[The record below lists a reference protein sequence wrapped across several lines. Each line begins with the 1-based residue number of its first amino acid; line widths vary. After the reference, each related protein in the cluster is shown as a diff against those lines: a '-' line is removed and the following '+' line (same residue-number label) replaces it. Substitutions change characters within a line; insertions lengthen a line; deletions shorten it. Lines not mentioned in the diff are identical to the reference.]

1 MVAQWRL
8 VLTTAWMVVCLTAAH
23 EVRALFSIETLWL
36 LLAVAVLCVVL
47 LYPNTF
53 LWPQFFKNFK
63 PFKRVRLPVALLA
76 VACLTV
82 TYAQARAWRRLHE
95 VVQPSWVGKTLS
107 VQGRI
112 DSIPTRT
119 PFGMRF
125 LFKPSP
131 SQQDAEVQT
140 AVNEG
145 TLPSQISTAW
155 YEDDLPVTGAGALR
169 VGQVW
174 SLPLGLKP
182 PHATQ
187 NPGVFDQER
196 YWFAND
202 VRGLATVRVNKDTRL
217 DDYPNMLG
225 METTF
230 WSALQNTRG
239 WALHQLDV
247 RLAGQDEAVT
257 AVLKALTFG
266 DQSGVSN
273 AQWMLFQQTG
283 VTHLVSISGVHIT
296 MLAMLV
302 AWLTQTL
309 WRRSLKLCAWMPSL
323 YAAQWLGL
331 VVALTYAL
339 LAGWALPAQRTVVM
353 LAIWLWLSRL
363 GVASSGVR
371 VLCFA
376 LWGVLCFD
384 PFAVLSISFWLSF
397 GAVAWLILALN
408 DHEQVGDLNP
418 LQVEKQA
425 EKKEA
430 HKWLSVMGVQL
441 AIGLALLP
449 VTLYF
454 FHQASLLGVAVNFIA
469 IPLVSGVVTPLLLLA
484 CALGFGLGWTWPLV
498 WAHALLSKG
507 LMALS
512 WLVEVIPN
520 GLWTHTLKWWQV
532 VVLAVLSIALVL
544 AMRRQRW
551 VWLSCCAAGVAVV
564 LATPRL
570 DTAIADGQVRVHVL
584 DIGQGSAVLLQTAHH
599 NWLYDAGPKYGED
612 SDAGVRVIVPYLRE
626 MGVEHLDGMVLS
638 HNDADHT
645 GGAGS
650 VSRAVRVDRVLTSI
664 SPERITEMGV
674 NISTVQLCLVGQAW
688 TVDGVKFSILSPDQ
702 ATVQNAELADN
713 PKSCVLRVD
722 VGSGALKSLLLTGDI
737 DALQEAKLVVSPAGG
752 VRDWHADVLLM
763 PHHGSGGSSSAPFI
777 EASSPRWAIAQSGYL
792 NPFHHPHPL
801 VWARYQAAGAVVSNT
816 VDSGALRFCLGCVSS
831 EADHWRESGRWYGWD

>member
-1 MVAQWRL
+1 MRAQWRL
-8 VLTTAWMVVCLTAAH
+8 VLVTLWMVACLTAAH
-23 EVRALFSIETLWL
+23 QVRALFSIETLWV
-36 LLAVAVLCVVL
+36 LLAVAVLCVL
-47 LYPNTF
+47 LLCSNAF
-53 LWPQFFKNFK
+53 LFLNKSKWIHF
-63 PFKRVRLPVALLA
+63 PVVLLA
-76 VACLTV
+76 VTCLTV
-82 TYAQARAWRRLHE
+82 AYAQARAWHRLHE
-95 VVQPSWVGKTLS
+95 AIQPSWVGHTLS

-119 PFGMRF
+119 PFGVRF
-125 LFKPSP
+125 LFKPIA
-131 SQQDAEVQT
+131 SQQNVEVQS
-140 AVNEG
+140 AVSEG

-155 YEDDLPVTGAGALR
+155 YEDDLPVMGAGALR

-202 VRGLATVRVNKDTRL
+202 VRGLATVRVNQETAL
-217 DDYPNMLG
+217 DAHPKAMG

-230 WSALQNTRG
+230 WSALQNARA
-239 WALHQLDV
+239 WALHQLDA
-247 RLAGQDEAVT
+247 RLIGHDEAVT

-266 DQSGVSN
+266 DQSEISN
-273 AQWMLFQQTG
+273 TQWMLFQQTG

-302 AWLTQTL
+302 AWLTQQL
-309 WRRSLKLCAWMPSL
+309 WRRSLTLCAWMPSL

-331 VVALTYAL
+331 AVAWAYAL

-353 LAIWLWLSRL
+353 LAIWLLLSRL

-376 LWGVLCFD
+376 LWGVLWFD

-408 DHEQVGDLNP
+408 GGEQADGLSGSRADT
-418 LQVEKQA
+418 KGR
-425 EKKEA
+425 
-430 HKWLSVMGVQL
+430 HKWLSVVGGQL

-449 VTLYF
+449 ATLYF
-454 FHQASLLGVAVNFIA
+454 FHQASLLGVAVNLIA
-469 IPLVSGVVTPLLLLA
+469 IPLVSGVLTPLLLLA
-484 CALGFGLGWTWPLV
+484 CALSFGLGWTWPLL
-498 WAHALLSKG
+498 WAHALLNKA
-507 LMALS
+507 LTALS
-512 WLVEVIPN
+512 WLADVSPD
-520 GLWTHTLKWWQV
+520 GLWTHALTWWQV
-532 VVLAVLSIALVL
+532 VALAGLSIAWVIAMRQQRWIWSSGCAAAVVTVL
-544 AMRRQRW
+544 AM
-551 VWLSCCAAGVAVV
+551 
-564 LATPRL
+564 PRL
-570 DTAIADGQVRVHVL
+570 EGVIANGQVRVHVL

-626 MGVEHLDGMVLS
+626 MGVERLDGLVLS

-650 VSRAVRVDRVLTSI
+650 VSRAVQVDQLLASM
-664 SPERITEMGV
+664 PAARIAEMGV
-674 NISTVQLCLVGQAW
+674 KASTVQLCLAGQTW
-688 TVDGVKFSILSPDQ
+688 TVDGVRLSILSPDQ
-702 ATVQNAELADN
+702 ATVQDAQLADN

-722 VGSGALKSLLLTGDI
+722 TDSGALKSLLLTGDI

-777 EASSPRWAIAQSGYL
+777 EASSPQWAIAQSGYL

-801 VWARYQAAGAVVSNT
+801 VWARYQAAGAEVSNT
-816 VDSGALRFCLGCVSS
+816 VHSGALRFCLGCATS

>member
-1 MVAQWRL
+1 MLAQWRL

-23 EVRALFSIETLWL
+23 EVRVLFSIETLWL
-36 LLAVAVLCVVL
+36 LLAVAVLCVLVG
-47 LYPNTF
+47 YSNTF
-53 LWPQFFKNFK
+53 LCSKYAKNFK
-63 PFKRVRLPVALLA
+63 IIKKIRLPITLLA

-82 TYAQARAWRRLHE
+82 AYAQARAWHRLHE
-95 VVQPSWVGKTLS
+95 VVQPLWVGKTVL

-119 PFGMRF
+119 PFGVRF
-125 LFKPSP
+125 LFKPSA
-131 SQQDAEVQT
+131 SQSDVQVQT

-155 YEDDLPVTGAGALR
+155 YEDDLPVTGAGTLR

-174 SLPLGLKP
+174 SLPLGLKR

-187 NPGVFDQER
+187 NPRVFDQER
-196 YWFAND
+196 YWFANN

-217 DDYPNMLG
+217 DDYPKILG

-230 WSALQNTRG
+230 WSVLQNTRG
-239 WALHQLDV
+239 QALRQLDV
-247 RLAGQDEAVT
+247 RLAGNDEAVT

-266 DQSGVSN
+266 DQSDISN

-296 MLAMLV
+296 MLAMLM
-302 AWLTQTL
+302 AWLTQKL
-309 WRRSLKLCAWMPSL
+309 WRRSLTLCAWMPSL

-331 VVALTYAL
+331 VVALAYAL

-353 LAIWLWLSRL
+353 LAIWLLLSRL

-397 GAVAWLILALN
+397 GAIAWLILALN
-408 DHEQVGDLNP
+408 DGGQVGGTNLPKAD
-418 LQVEKQA
+418 
-425 EKKEA
+425 KKVT
-430 HKWLSVMGVQL
+430 HKWLSIVGGQL

-449 VTLYF
+449 LTLYF
-454 FHQASLLGVAVNFIA
+454 FHQASLVGVAVNFIA
-469 IPLVSGVVTPLLLLA
+469 IPLVSGLITPLLLLA
-484 CALGFGLGWTWPLV
+484 CALSFSFGWGWPLV
-498 WAHALLSKG
+498 WAHALLNKG
-507 LMALS
+507 LIALS
-512 WLVEVIPN
+512 WLVEVSPN
-520 GLWTHTLKWWQV
+520 GLWTHALKWWQV
-532 VVLAVLSIALVL
+532 LALAGLSIVLVI

-551 VWLSCCAAGVAVV
+551 VWLSCCAAGVVAV
-564 LATPRL
+564 LAMPRF
-570 DTAIADGQVRVHVL
+570 DAEIADGQVRVHVL
-584 DIGQGSAVLLQTAHH
+584 DIGQGSAVVLQTAHH

-626 MGVEHLDGMVLS
+626 IGVEHLDGMVLS

-650 VSRAVRVDRVLTSI
+650 VSRAMRVDQVLTSMPVAR
-664 SPERITEMGV
+664 SAELGV
-674 NISTVQLCLVGQAW
+674 KVSRVQLCLAGQAW
-688 TVDGVKFSILSPDQ
+688 VVDGVRFSVLSPDL
-702 ATVQNAELADN
+702 ATVQDAQLADN
-713 PKSCVLRVD
+713 PKSCVLRID
-722 VGSGALKSLLLTGDI
+722 ADSGAFKSLLLTGDI
-737 DALQEAKLVVSPAGG
+737 DALQEAKLVVSPSGG
-752 VRDWHADVLLM
+752 VRDWHVDVLLM

-777 EASSPRWAIAQSGYL
+777 EATSPRWAIAQSGYL
-792 NPFHHPHPL
+792 NPFHHPHPR
-801 VWARYQAAGAVVSNT
+801 VWARYQAAGAMVSNT
-816 VDSGALRFCLGCVSS
+816 VDSGTLRFCLGCATS
-831 EADHWRESGRWYGWD
+831 EADDWRDSGRWYGWD